1 MEEKNNRITIR
12 LKDETL
18 KKCIEGMGI
27 TGCTVRNEFIEK
39 AIEFYSGYV
48 SSQIHT
54 DFLASEILKAM
65 EGIVKT
71 SENRTARLLFK
82 IAVEMAKLENMLAS
96 ISDLDEETLRLLH
109 IRCVNEVKRINGV
122 IRLEDAIKYQREDG

>member
-12 LKDETL
+12 LKEKKK
-18 KKCIEGMGI
+18 KKCTEGMKI

-48 SSQIHT
+48 SSQTHT
-54 DFLASEILKAM
+54 DFLASVILEAM
-65 EGIVKT
+65 GGLVKT

-96 ISDLDEETLRLLH
+96 INDMDEETMRRLH

-122 IRLEDAIKYQREDG
+122 IRLEDAVKYQREDG

>member
-18 KKCIEGMGI
+18 KKCIEGMKI
-27 TGCTVRNEFIEK
+27 TGCSVRNEFIEK

-54 DFLASEILKAM
+54 DFLASAILKAM